1 MGRQWPQPPRRK
13 GGTYQYVDQS
23 TGRASQV
30 RGLIPDSRKCRR
42 RRRRRRRCF
51 PSAVCLRSAVGRSF
65 SQSVGRSVGRTVGRS
80 VGMYA
85 CVCLSVV
92 LAVCLLSS
100 GHWFGQL
107 TWLLGSAV
115 VVAAFLLLACG
126 GPNGLATLASRER
139 DSSEQSEESC
149 PRLLPVLLHIR
160 AADVD
165 FRFSAT
171 IRSSLRVLQR
181 IGIPSLPRSTR
192 VVTSSAEMSTG
203 MPFGLACVEASA
215 GLHAHACLAWACRLM
230 RPRSACAAACGWVS
244 GRREVSAASAL
255 SRMAGAKPPSVACKA
270 HHFPCSQAI
279 EGIGLAKKVF
289 LLNQLIPMVQ
299 THVVVAPWS
308 LMLQRR

>member
-1 MGRQWPQPPRRK
+1 MAPAAAKEGGHLPIRRPIHWAS
-13 GGTYQYVDQS
+13 V
-23 TGRASQV
+23 TGS
-30 RGLIPDSRKCRR
+30 GSDPDSRECRR
-42 RRRRRRRCF
+42 RHRRRRCF
-51 PSAVCLRSAVGRSF
+51 PSAVCLRSAVGRS
-65 SQSVGRSVGRTVGRS
+65 VGRS

-85 CVCLSVV
+85 CVCPSVV

-100 GHWFGQL
+100 GRWFGQL

-115 VVAAFLLLACG
+115 VVAAFLLVACG
-126 GPNGLATLASRER
+126 GPHGLATLASRER

-215 GLHAHACLAWACRLM
+215 GMHAQACLAWACRLM
-230 RPRSACAAACGWVS
+230 RPRSACAAACGWV
-244 GRREVSAASAL
+244 G
-255 SRMAGAKPPSVACKA
+255 
-270 HHFPCSQAI
+270 
-279 EGIGLAKKVF
+279 GLGK
-289 LLNQLIPMVQ
+289 
-299 THVVVAPWS
+299 
-308 LMLQRR
+308 